1 MRKVLYVFSLLFFLS
16 ACHLQKEEAFVNPV
30 FYGKM
35 VSLSDLW
42 DIKIT
47 PTTLDMDNR
56 HGTTWHE
63 DCEMWENEP
72 KKVVLRCTHQL
83 NKEQLEMQAIC
94 KPKNPKTEEH
104 TTYVIEISTPKYINP
119 NGGTFIVIHSYYED
133 ETNPS
138 FATRR
143 GYLISAPDTGADIS
157 R

>member
-1 MRKVLYVFSLLFFLS
+1 MKKTLFLLAVSVLS
-16 ACHLQKEEAFVNPV
+16 ACHLKEEETFVNPV

-42 DIKIT
+42 DVKIT

-94 KPKNPKTEEH
+94 KPRTHYLCYRNQH
-104 TTYVIEISTPKYINP
+104 AEIHKPERRNVYRY
-119 NGGTFIVIHSYYED
+119 TF
-133 ETNPS
+133 
-138 FATRR
+138 
-143 GYLISAPDTGADIS
+143 LL
-157 R
+157 

>member
-1 MRKVLYVFSLLFFLS
+1 MKKTLFLLALSVLS
-16 ACHLQKEEAFVNPV
+16 ACHLKEEETFVNPV

-35 VSLSDLW
+35 VSQTDLW
-42 DIKIT
+42 DVKIT
-47 PTTLDMDNR
+47 PTTLDKDNR
-56 HGTTWHE
+56 HGTIWHE

-83 NKEQLEMQAIC
+83 NKVQPE
-94 KPKNPKTEEH
+94 NSKTEEH
-104 TTYVIEISTPKYINP
+104 RTHVIEISSSKYVNP
-119 NGGTFIVIHSYYED
+119 NLGTYIVIYSYYED

>member
-1 MRKVLYVFSLLFFLS
+1 MKKTLFLLALSVLS
-16 ACHLQKEEAFVNPV
+16 ACHLKEEEAFVNPV

-47 PTTLDMDNR
+47 PTTLDKDNR

-83 NKEQLEMQAIC
+83 NKEQPE
-94 KPKNPKTEEH
+94 NSKTEEH
-104 TTYVIEISTPKYINP
+104 RTHVIEISTPKYINP

>member
-16 ACHLQKEEAFVNPV
+16 ACHLKGDETFVNPV

-42 DIKIT
+42 DVKIT
-47 PTTLDMDNR
+47 PTTLDKDNR

-83 NKEQLEMQAIC
+83 NKVQPE
-94 KPKNPKTEEH
+94 NSKTEEH
-104 TTYVIEISTPKYINP
+104 RTHVIEISTPKYINP
-119 NGGTFIVIHSYYED
+119 DLGTFIVIHSYYED
-133 ETNPS
+133 ETDWT
-138 FATRR
+138 ARR

>member
-1 MRKVLYVFSLLFFLS
+1 MRKVLYIFSLLFFLS
-16 ACHLQKEEAFVNPV
+16 ACHLKEEEKFVNPV

-42 DIKIT
+42 DVKIT
-47 PTTLDMDNR
+47 PTTLDKDNR

-83 NKEQLEMQAIC
+83 NKVQPE
-94 KPKNPKTEEH
+94 NSKTEEH
-104 TTYVIEISTPKYINP
+104 RTHVIEISSSKYVNP
-119 NGGTFIVIHSYYED
+119 NLGTYIVIYSYYED

>member
-1 MRKVLYVFSLLFFLS
+1 MQKVLYVFSLLFFLS
-16 ACHLQKEEAFVNPV
+16 ACHLKEEETFVNPV

-42 DIKIT
+42 DVKIT
-47 PTTLDMDNR
+47 PTTLDKDNR

-83 NKEQLEMQAIC
+83 NKVQPE
-94 KPKNPKTEEH
+94 NSKTEEH

-133 ETNPS
+133 ETDWI
-138 FATRR
+138 ARR
-143 GYLISAPDTGADIS
+143 GYLISAPEKDDKQ
-157 R
+157 

>member
-16 ACHLQKEEAFVNPV
+16 ACHLKEEETFVNPV

-47 PTTLDMDNR
+47 PTTLDKDNR

-83 NKEQLEMQAIC
+83 NKVQPE
-94 KPKNPKTEEH
+94 NSKTEEH
-104 TTYVIEISTPKYINP
+104 RTHVIEISSSKYINP
-119 NGGTFIVIHSYYED
+119 DLGTFIVIHSYYED

-143 GYLISAPDTGADIS
+143 GYLISAQEKDDKQ
-157 R
+157 

>member
-1 MRKVLYVFSLLFFLS
+1 MKKTLFLLALSVLS
-16 ACHLQKEEAFVNPV
+16 ACHLKEEETFVNPV

-35 VSLSDLW
+35 VSQTDLW
-42 DIKIT
+42 DVKIT
-47 PTTLDMDNR
+47 PTTLDKDNR

-83 NKEQLEMQAIC
+83 NKVQPE
-94 KPKNPKTEEH
+94 NSKTEEH
-104 TTYVIEISTPKYINP
+104 RTHVIEISSSKYVNP
-119 NGGTFIVIHSYYED
+119 NLGTYIVIYSYYED

>member
-1 MRKVLYVFSLLFFLS
+1 MKKTLFLLALSVLS
-16 ACHLQKEEAFVNPV
+16 ACHLKEEETFVNPV

-35 VSLSDLW
+35 VSQTDLW
-42 DIKIT
+42 DVKIT
-47 PTTLDMDNR
+47 PTTLDKDNR
-56 HGTTWHE
+56 HGTIWHE

-83 NKEQLEMQAIC
+83 NKVQPE
-94 KPKNPKTEEH
+94 NSKTEEH
-104 TTYVIEISTPKYINP
+104 RTHVIEISSSKYVNP
-119 NGGTFIVIHSYYED
+119 DLGTFIVIHSYYED